1 MSMIMDSSY
10 LETYADQGLYIMQGR
25 LCPPQDGR
33 FQSFPRQGWEQEI
46 ELARKV
52 PLRGIEWIYDLYG
65 QGVNPIETES
75 GRADLLKRLTK
86 FDVKVVSICADY
98 FMDCPLL
105 HVSQK
110 DSVLDLSRLEWL
122 ISVSPQ
128 IGAKR
133 IVLPFVDA
141 SRMSDSKDM
150 ASVLQILHMILPSAK
165 AAEVE
170 LHLETDL
177 GPEAF
182 RSFLTE
188 IEHPLVKVNYDAGN
202 SSSLGYLPQDEFA
215 AYGDRIGSFH
225 IKDRVRGGKT
235 VPLGEGDTD
244 FPTLHAALIDIGY
257 QGDFVLQVARG
268 KPTEELQWLRAMS
281 ARACRWLRGEPM
293 LQPES

>member
-1 MSMIMDSSY
+1 MSITMDTTY
-10 LETYADQGLYIMQGR
+10 LEAYADQGLYLMQGR

-33 FQSFPRQGWEQEI
+33 FQSFPLEGWEQEI
-46 ELARKV
+46 ELAAKV
-52 PLRGIEWIYDLYG
+52 PLQGIEWIYDLYG

-75 GRADLLKRLTK
+75 GRADLLARLSQ
-86 FDVKVVSICADY
+86 FGLKVVSICADY

-105 HVSQK
+105 HVNQEESA
-110 DSVLDLSRLEWL
+110 LSLARLEWL
-122 ISVSPQ
+122 ISLSPH
-128 IGAKR
+128 IGVKR

-150 ASVLQILHMILPSAK
+150 ASLLQILHMILPSAK

-177 GPEAF
+177 APEPF
-182 RSFLTE
+182 RSFLAE
-188 IEHPLVKVNYDAGN
+188 IEDPLVKVNYDAGN
-202 SSSLGYLPQDEFA
+202 SSALGYLPQDEFA

-225 IKDRVRGGKT
+225 IKDRVLGGNT

-244 FPTLHAALIDIGY
+244 FSTLRAALIDIDY

-268 KPTEELQWLRAMS
+268 KPTEELQWLRTMN
-281 ARACRWLRGEPM
+281 ARACRWLRGEPI